1 MTLNNGLHC
10 QFHVLEAEEI
20 IPYFFRYLA
29 DVLIINSGMD
39 GGMALDFTVEQ
50 IVFILSILLIVGMLT
65 ASFPHV
71 LEYRRWSD
79 LF

>member
-1 MTLNNGLHC
+1 MDFIVN
-10 QFHVLEAEEI
+10 FYFYVLEAEEI
-20 IPYFFRYLA
+20 IPYFFRCLA

-71 LEYRRWSD
+71 LEYRPWSD